1 MWLLKLVRQLFTI
14 SKISY
19 MKRLLLLLST
29 VVLLT
34 SCPRNAVTDRKQLTL
49 FSESSLQS
57 MALTEYKT
65 FLTQNPAISETTN
78 KDAEMVRRV
87 GSRIA
92 KAITEYYTQK
102 GKPNVVKELAAYK
115 WEFNLVN
122 NKEVNAWCMPG
133 GKVVVYTGLLPITQN
148 EAALAIVL
156 GHEITHAVAHHGNE
170 RMSQGALAQGLAV
183 AGDVLTSGNTKYN
196 SLFNNVFAPGAQV
209 AVLLPNSRSQEYEAD
224 HYGLF
229 FAAMAGYNP
238 REAIPFWQRMAKA
251 GGDQKPPEFLSTHP
265 AVENRITKLQ
275 GYMDE
280 ALTYYKPVGP
290 SK

>member
-1 MWLLKLVRQLFTI
+1 MKKVFLKLSFIACSAALFTG
-14 SKISY
+14 
-19 MKRLLLLLST
+19 
-29 VVLLT
+29 
-34 SCPRNAVTDRKQLTL
+34 CPKNNITGRNQLAL
-49 FSESSLQS
+49 FSESSLQE

-65 FLTQNPAISETTN
+65 FLSQNQVVSQTTS

-92 KAITEYYTQK
+92 KAINDYYTQK
-102 GKPNVVKELAAYK
+102 GNQDVIKELSNYK

-133 GKVVVYTGLLPITQN
+133 GKVVVYTGLLPVTQN
-148 EAALAIVL
+148 EAALAVVL

-170 RMSQGALAQGLAV
+170 RMSQGAVAQGLQVVGNV
-183 AGDVLTSGNTKYN
+183 ATSGNSKYN
-196 SLFNNVFAPGAQV
+196 TLFNNVFAPGAQV
-209 AVLLPNSRSQEYEAD
+209 GVLLPNSRKQEYEAD
-224 HYGLF
+224 HYGLI

-238 REAIPFWQRMAKA
+238 REAITFWQRMADASNA
-251 GGDQKPPEFLSTHP
+251 GGAQKPPEFLSTHP
-265 AVENRITKLQ
+265 ADENRIKKLQ

-280 ALTYYKPVGP
+280 ALSFYKPVGP